1 MKCFINKNECVL
13 FFFEYEEY
21 LICMKKNV
29 ICFVKFLI
37 FNSIIVILSKIE
49 DVRIKLVKILN
60 SIL

>member
-1 MKCFINKNECVL
+1 MFYKWKWLCY
-13 FFFEYEEY
+13 FFLGMRGFNMYE
-21 LICMKKNV
+21 KNV

>member
-1 MKCFINKNECVL
+1 M
-13 FFFEYEEY
+13 YE
-21 LICMKKNV
+21 KNV